1 MRMEPP
7 EGGSTM
13 FEYDPVLNS
22 VFLNF
27 YGTLWSEG
35 KLDQA
40 TKEVERIRS
49 ARAVG
54 CETCRNLR
62 FSGAQEQGLTE
73 ADVDLLDDGY
83 AESELSPRWKAAPAW
98 SDAVTG
104 SPQVDAPGLRRSIA
118 EEFSGPEF
126 AELTLQAGLAVAF
139 AKAMVAWGPQPEL
152 PVTTIPTPTPG
163 WVTPWEVGFG
173 DDTHADPVVVF
184 DTAETAQ
191 P

>member
-13 FEYDPVLNS
+13 FEYDAVLNS

-62 FSGAQEQGLTE
+62 FSGAEEQGLTE
-73 ADVDLLDDGY
+73 DDVDLLEDGY
-83 AESELSPRWKAAPAW
+83 AESDLSPRWKAALAW

-104 SPQVDAPGLRRSIA
+104 APRVDAPELRASMA
-118 EEFSGPEF
+118 QEFSEPEF
-126 AELTLQAGLAVAF
+126 AELTLQAGLAIAF

-163 WVTPWEVGFG
+163 WVTPWEVGF
-173 DDTHADPVVVF
+173 DDEGHANPVVVF
-184 DTAETAQ
+184 DADETAQ

>member
-49 ARAVG
+49 ARAAG

-62 FSGAQEQGLTE
+62 FSGAQDAGLTE
-73 ADVDLLDDGY
+73 ADIELVEDGY
-83 AESELSPRWKAAPAW
+83 ATTELSPRWKAALAW

-104 SPQVDAPGLRRSIA
+104 SPRDDAPSRRA
-118 EEFSGPEF
+118 AAREAFTDPEY
-126 AELTLQAGLAVAF
+126 AELTLQAGLAIAF

-152 PVTTIPTPTPG
+152 PVTVIPTPTPG
-163 WVTPWEVGFG
+163 WVTPWEVGF
-173 DDTHADPVVVF
+173 DDDEHENPVVVF
-184 DTAETAQ
+184 
-191 P
+191 

>member
-7 EGGSTM
+7 PGGSTM
-13 FEYDPVLNS
+13 FEYDDVLNA
-22 VFLNF
+22 VFLDF

-35 KLDQA
+35 KLDQP

-62 FSGAQEQGLTE
+62 FAGAQEQGLTE
-73 ADVDLLDDGY
+73 ADIALVHDGY
-83 AESELSPRWKAAPAW
+83 ADTALSARWKAALDW

-104 SPQVDAPGLRRSIA
+104 SPRDDAPGRRA
-118 EEFSGPEF
+118 QAMQEFAGPEF
-126 AELTLQAGLAVAF
+126 AELTLQAGLAIAF

-152 PVTTIPTPTPG
+152 PVTVIPTPTPG
-163 WVTPWEVGFG
+163 WSTPWEVGFA
-173 DDTHADPVVVF
+173 DDEHENPVVVF
-184 DTAETAQ
+184 
-191 P
+191 